1 MGTASERGSALER
14 TRGILAITA
23 SVAQI
28 HAMREISTPACIALR
43 DRAARMVQAKLAM
56 IA

>member
-1 MGTASERGSALER
+1 MGTASGRGSALER

-28 HAMREISTPACIALR
+28 HAMRDISTAAGIALR
-43 DRAARMVQAKLAM
+43 NCAARMVQAKLAM